1 MAPRTLRDQKQGAE
15 VGQADG
21 LGGLAMRSMGAV
33 AISVVVPAHGTGEGL
48 MDQLGSLATQDFE
61 GHWEIIIADNGL
73 DTRVRGVVDTWVGRQ
88 PNARVLD
95 ATARPGAAHA
105 RNVATEDAAGAVVLY
120 CDSDDLVAPWW
131 VSSMAH
137 ASEQYDFVAGV
148 DERLSLS
155 PDGTSPAWRFEPSV
169 PPYPATTESHAFL
182 PWARGGNFGVRRAA
196 LEEVG
201 GWDETWLR
209 GQDVEL
215 SWRLQLRGYE
225 LYRVP
230 GARVRYR
237 RPDGLI
243 ADMRH
248 QFEFGVRAPR
258 LYRAFGQRPP
268 WRTVL
273 LRELKRVVWLATRSP
288 YVVVWPARR
297 RRWLLVAAG
306 TVGRWVGSSRRFG
319 RAAESRSI
327 RRA

>member
-1 MAPRTLRDQKQGAE
+1 

-21 LGGLAMRSMGAV
+21 LRGSATRDV
-33 AISVVVPAHGTGEGL
+33 AALTVTVVVPVHGTGEGL

-61 GHWEIIIADNGL
+61 GRWELIIADNGL
-73 DTRVRGVVDTWVGRQ
+73 NARVRGVVDTWVGHQ

-105 RNVATEDAAGAVVLY
+105 RNVAADDAVGEIILY

-131 VSSMAH
+131 VSTMAH
-137 ASEQYDFVAGV
+137 ASERYDFVAGV
-148 DERLSLS
+148 DERLMRTAEGA
-155 PDGTSPAWRFEPSV
+155 PPAWTSEPSG
-169 PPYPATTESHAFL
+169 PAYPAATETHAFL
-182 PWARGGNFGVRRAA
+182 PWARGGNFGVRRSA
-196 LEEVG
+196 LDEVG

-215 SWRLQLRGYE
+215 SWRLQLSGYE

-230 GARVRYR
+230 DARVRYR

-268 WRTVL
+268 LRTAL
-273 LRELKRVVWLATRSP
+273 LRELKRVGWLATRSP
-288 YVVVWPARR
+288 YVVIWPARR

-306 TVGRWVGSSRRFG
+306 TVGRWVGSSRRLG
-319 RAAESRSI
+319 RAAEPRST